1 MICEFII
8 TFAIRK
14 IRMLRIYKIFYFMG
28 SLPNIT
34 KPGEL
39 VKSELKERH
48 ISQKAFAKAI
58 GVGESHLSD
67 LLSGRR
73 RLTNELAKKIEEL
86 LGINSQL
93 LIDIQTANAIVHKA
107 NSNTDRS
114 EIESQIAINSI
125 EAIVSVKTL
134 LKFTK
139 KKFKNNLE
147 KLSALHE
154 YYGISVNTSEAI
166 SSLAQGCYRKSATT
180 GMDKKMILTW
190 VIMAHAVSH
199 TVKPSGEFSLD
210 KMPELCNCVAIL
222 LHQNDS
228 DLINNLTDL
237 LSSYG
242 IGLIR
247 INKVERASIDGYS
260 FFNNGIPYIALT
272 CRYDRIDNLAFTIL
286 HELAHIALGHTNR
299 DKSQLNIDRRSY
311 DEDFNDSIEDEANHF
326 ASEQLIPTDIW
337 QFAPT
342 ISAIPYII
350 KAKYKKWAE
359 SIGLNPWIVL
369 GRLSYET
376 GIYKFPNDEAR
387 KINGGK
393 EVCHELVK

>member
-1 MICEFII
+1 M
-8 TFAIRK
+8 K
-14 IRMLRIYKIFYFMG
+14 
-28 SLPNIT
+28 SLPNTT
-34 KPGEL
+34 KPGGL
-39 VKSELKERH
+39 VKNELKERH

-73 RLTNELAKKIEEL
+73 RFTIELAKKIEDL

-93 LIDIQTANAIVHKA
+93 VIDLQTANDIVSKA
-107 NSNTDRS
+107 NGSTDKS
-114 EIESQIAINSI
+114 ELESQIAINSI
-125 EAIVSVKTL
+125 DAQVSVKTL

-139 KKFKNNLE
+139 KKFKNNLDR
-147 KLSALHE
+147 LSALHE
-154 YYGISVNTSEAI
+154 YYGISVNAPESI
-166 SSLAQGCYRKSATT
+166 ISLAQGCYRKSATT
-180 GMDKKMILTW
+180 GMDQKMILTW
-190 VIMAHAVSH
+190 VVMAHAVSQ
-199 TVKPSGEFSLD
+199 TIKPSGVFSLD
-210 KMPELCNCVAIL
+210 RMQELCNSAAKL
-222 LHQNDS
+222 LHQNDP
-228 DLINNLTDL
+228 DLINCLTDL

-242 IGLIR
+242 IGLLR

-286 HELAHIALGHTNR
+286 HELAHITLGHTNR

-311 DEDFNDSIEDEANHF
+311 DEDFNDSIEDEANRF
-326 ASEQLIPTDIW
+326 ASEQLIPSDIW

-376 GIYKFPNDEAR
+376 GIYKFPNDDSR

-393 EVCHELVK
+393 EVCHELVI

>member
-1 MICEFII
+1 ME
-8 TFAIRK
+8 
-14 IRMLRIYKIFYFMG
+14 

-73 RLTNELAKKIEEL
+73 RFTIELAKKIEDL
-86 LGINSQL
+86 LGINSHL
-93 LIDIQTANAIVHKA
+93 LIDIQTANDIVSRT
-107 NSNTDRS
+107 NSNTDKS
-114 EIESQIAINSI
+114 EVESQIAINSI

-139 KKFKNNLE
+139 KKFKNNLD
-147 KLSALHE
+147 KLYALHE
-154 YYGISVNTSEAI
+154 YYGISVHTSESI
-166 SSLAQGCYRKSATT
+166 TSLAQGCYRKSATT
-180 GMDKKMILTW
+180 GMDQKMILTW
-190 VIMAHAVSH
+190 VVMAHAVSH
-199 TVKPSGEFSLD
+199 TIKPSGVFSLD
-210 KMPELCNCVAIL
+210 KMQELCNCVAKL

-228 DLINNLTDL
+228 GLINKLTDL

-342 ISAIPYII
+342 ISAIPYMI
-350 KAKYKKWAE
+350 KTKYKKWAE

-376 GIYKFPNDEAR
+376 GIYKFPNDDSR

-393 EVCHELVK
+393 EVCHELVR